1 LETSLPRPGESV
13 GSYRIIEQVGE
24 GGQGTVFRAERDGRL
39 YVVKVLHQR
48 GLGERARREISLMSR
63 LRHEHIA
70 RFVGSDFWPAAET
83 GHPYLVLE
91 HVDGVTLDA
100 WARQS
105 GASVRQRVS
114 TLLKVAEAMRE
125 AHRQGVF
132 HRDLKPENILIR
144 HADGTPVVVDFGAG
158 IFAGAPVVTAPGCLP
173 LGTDEYRSPEAVR
186 FLHGP
191 SEDPLLS
198 PQARWALEAEHHE
211 ASESDEVWAL
221 GVTLYWLLTHEL
233 PFGTRRESGLYGRI
247 LRQTVQPPHLR
258 HPRVPEEASALC
270 LRLLEKAPE
279 ARLRDDDGLCAA
291 LEELLTKRRGPA
303 WEDALFAP
311 LPAPVPAPAF
321 PAAVPRVA
329 PAPAAPPPPSRR
341 TLAVLAGVLAAGA
354 LGLGLIHLSRGPAPV
369 AVERA
374 TPSPVA
380 SPQTDTTPRTGTG
393 REVVP
398 ASMPPDAGRGEIPS
412 GASSLDTKGPG
423 MKTDTKSPSKARLRS
438 VSKKAVVGSACALLA
453 GCSAPVSAVRPE
465 KPQGEPCPPG
475 AVENMQRLGLR
486 LGQRDVVILLSHKH
500 EGAVPVRVREGS
512 TAVWLLGPFGKMPF
526 RTVIT
531 GHLVFGAG
539 RAYGRL
545 TEATL
550 PGGIPIAVCLQFRGP
565 AELDERN
572 MGFGGAPG
580 VPFLRNRGPDTIGS
594 TFDIEAVER
603 FD

>member
-1 LETSLPRPGESV
+1 M

-24 GGQGTVFRAERDGRL
+24 GGQGTVFKAERDGRL
-39 YVVKVLHQR
+39 YVVKVLHKR

-70 RFVGSDFWPAAET
+70 RFVGSDFWPEAET

-105 GASVRQRVS
+105 GASVRQRLGV
-114 TLLKVAEAMRE
+114 LLKVVEAMRE

-144 HADGTPVVVDFGAG
+144 RADGKPVVVDFGAG

-173 LGTDEYRSPEAVR
+173 LGTDEFRSPEAVR
-186 FLHGP
+186 FLYGP

-233 PFGTRRESGLYGRI
+233 PFGSRKESGLYGRI
-247 LRQTVQPPHLR
+247 LRQPVQPPHQC

-270 LRLLEKAPE
+270 LRLLEKTPS
-279 ARLRDDDGLCAA
+279 ARLRDDDGLCEA
-291 LEELLTKRRGPA
+291 LEELLAKGRGPA
-303 WEDALFAP
+303 WEDALFTP
-311 LPAPVPAPAF
+311 LPAPVPAPVPGQ
-321 PAAVPRVA
+321 PAAVPKFASAPVA
-329 PAPAAPPPPSRR
+329 PPPSRR
-341 TLAVLAGVLAAGA
+341 ALAVLGGVLAAGA
-354 LGLGLIHLSRGPAPV
+354 LGLGLFHVSRGPALVPAV
-369 AVERA
+369 VERA
-374 TPSPVA
+374 TPSPVT
-380 SPQTDTTPRTGTG
+380 SPQTDTTRSTGTG

-398 ASMPPDAGRGEIPS
+398 PSMPPETERGKVPS
-412 GASSLDTKGPG
+412 GASTLDMKGPG
-423 MKTDTKSPSKARLRS
+423 VKTDTKSPAKARLRS
-438 VSKKAVVGSACALLA
+438 FSKKAVVGSTCALLA
-453 GCSAPVSAVRPE
+453 GCSATAPAVRPD
-465 KPQGEPCPPG
+465 KPQGEPCPQG
-475 AVENMQRLGLR
+475 AVENMRRLGIR
-486 LGQRDVVILLSHKH
+486 LGQRDLVILTSHRH
-500 EGAVPVRVREGS
+500 EGAVPVRVSEGPTS
-512 TAVWLLGPFGKMPF
+512 VWLMGPFGKMPF

-531 GHLVFGAG
+531 GHLVFSKG

-550 PGGIPIAVCLQFRGP
+550 PGGAPITVCFQFRGP
-565 AELDERN
+565 AELDEHN
-572 MGFGGAPG
+572 MGTGGAPG

-594 TFDIEAVER
+594 TFNIEAVER